1 MVFKVKRVGTSFS
14 SKGIELSLLFVLVP
28 DEARSEFFHLNFL
41 LSEILD
47 LGLGRRQLGTEF
59 VCKRPSS
66 ISKVDQR
73 ENQLYILLTNILKII
88 KAI

>member
-1 MVFKVKRVGTSFS
+1 ML
-14 SKGIELSLLFVLVP
+14 IP
-28 DEARSEFFHLNFL
+28 DEARSKFFHLSFL

-59 VCKRPSS
+59 VYKRPSS
-66 ISKVDQR
+66 VSKVDQR
-73 ENQLYILLTNILKII
+73 ENQLYISLTNILKII